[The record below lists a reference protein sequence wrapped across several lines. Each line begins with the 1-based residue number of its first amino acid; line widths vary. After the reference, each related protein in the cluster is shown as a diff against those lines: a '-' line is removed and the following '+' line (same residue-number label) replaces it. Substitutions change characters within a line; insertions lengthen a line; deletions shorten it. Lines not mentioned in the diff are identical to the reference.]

1 MAAWRKDKERP
12 HRGNLPPLPESRWCS
27 HGCVRILM
35 DIASFFHKLVH
46 TPGTPVYIRH
56 G

>member
-1 MAAWRKDKERP
+1 MFNSVFFIGTTYAIHGETYVPLRP
-12 HRGNLPPLPESRWCS
+12 VP
-27 HGCVRILM
+27 HGCVRIPM